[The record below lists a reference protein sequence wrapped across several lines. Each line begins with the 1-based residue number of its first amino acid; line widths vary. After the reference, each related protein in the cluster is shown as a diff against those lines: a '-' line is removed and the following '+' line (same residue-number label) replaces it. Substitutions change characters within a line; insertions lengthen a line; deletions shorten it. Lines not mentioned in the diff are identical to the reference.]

1 MPRRYSR
8 TDRVEE
14 LLKEEI
20 AVILREVK
28 DPRVGFVTVM
38 DVEVSPDLRH
48 AKVFVSVLGDEE
60 EKQATMKALE
70 SASGFVRARVGE
82 GVTLKFLPRL
92 RFVLDRTME
101 KAARIEEL
109 IHEMRADVEPGEE
122 DASEEPPASPAELSD
137 KLEDPSDTPQESP
150 GSHESTPDR
159 PADRPDEPT
168 GR

>member
-1 MPRRYSR
+1 MPRRYRR

-60 EKQATMKALE
+60 EKQETMNALE
-70 SASGFVRARVGE
+70 NASGFVRARVGE

-122 DASEEPPASPAELSD
+122 DAPEEPSDSP
-137 KLEDPSDTPQESP
+137 EDAPDSP
-150 GSHESTPDR
+150 EDAPDSPEDAPDR
-159 PADRPDEPT
+159 PADRPDDPT